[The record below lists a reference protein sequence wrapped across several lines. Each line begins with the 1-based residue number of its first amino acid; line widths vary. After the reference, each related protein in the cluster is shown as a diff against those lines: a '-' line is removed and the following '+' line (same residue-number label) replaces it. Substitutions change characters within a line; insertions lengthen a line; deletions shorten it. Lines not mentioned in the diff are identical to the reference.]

1 MTHEKISLADLAR
14 HVGEEMGASSWV
26 TLDQQKIQ
34 EFAHC
39 TGDHQWIH
47 VDPERA
53 ARESP
58 FGSTIA
64 HGFLTLSL
72 IAPTAF
78 ELLVPLVHV
87 KSVVNYGL
95 AKVRFMNAVRSGAR
109 VRNRITLA
117 GVESPR
123 RESLPGEH
131 RQCHGDRGSDP
142 SGPHRRRACDLPR
155 TLAPCAHAHALR
167 IHGRCALR
175 PRRTPLADDLDL
187 EAAVGAGEFGRHVAE
202 CERALH
208 AVSIGP

>member
-1 MTHEKISLADLAR
+1 MTHKKISLADLAR

-26 TLDQQKIQ
+26 TLDQAKIQ

-58 FGSTIA
+58 FGGTIA

-78 ELLVPLVHV
+78 ELLVPLVDV

-109 VRNRITLA
+109 VRNCIKLA
-117 GVESPR
+117 GVEPR
-123 RESLPGEH
+123 GANRYLVTTDNTMEIEGQIRPALTASALAIFL
-131 RQCHGDRGSDP
+131 
-142 SGPHRRRACDLPR
+142 GP
-155 TLAPCAHAHALR
+155 
-167 IHGRCALR
+167 
-175 PRRTPLADDLDL
+175 
-187 EAAVGAGEFGRHVAE
+187 
-202 CERALH
+202 
-208 AVSIGP
+208 

>member
-1 MTHEKISLADLAR
+1 M
-14 HVGEEMGASSWV
+14 
-26 TLDQQKIQ
+26 
-34 EFAHC
+34 
-39 TGDHQWIH
+39 
-47 VDPERA
+47 DPERA

-117 GVESPR
+117 GVE
-123 RESLPGEH
+123 
-131 RQCHGDRGSDP
+131 DRGANRYLVSTDNTMEIEGQIRP
-142 SGPHRRRACDLPR
+142 ALTAERARDLPR
-155 TLAPCAHAHALR
+155 ALGAHAHTLR
-167 IHGRCALR
+167 VHRGRALR
-175 PRRTPLADDLDL
+175 PRRAALADDLDL
-187 EAAVGAGEFGRHVAE
+187 KAGSRGGERRRNIAE
-202 CERALH
+202 RERALH
-208 AVSIGP
+208 AVAIGARGHPADHPAVVPDRLIADAHRHRPHRR